1 MKTFAKALGIA
12 LLTLVVF
19 IAFVVLTP
27 VAVVAYKK
35 WQSKRKGV
43 QHDNHSYNQA
53 G

>member
-12 LLTLVVF
+12 LLTIIVLVAT
-19 IAFVVLTP
+19 IVLTP